1 MASPSSRAPLRGVVL
16 ARARARAHPHRRTGL
31 REERVC
37 RRLVAADGRFT
48 LYSPDDM
55 IVEEADEHPDIVD
68 TRGWAW
74 FRDLEYDVCVKAARL
89 AREDASGWTLIDA
102 GGGVVV
108 DLDENGNETYSQRKV
123 RRRRDDPHSRAAFVA
138 SPPRPSFARSFRRV
152 AAATLIRARRP
163 NLVAFPSCVS
173 SPLASPLPLIHR
185 NPLSQIETLRGER
198 NVIVYLKRDVA
209 YLLNR
214 TSGDKNRPSPP
225 TTSRSRRSWSE
236 GRRGTPRGG
245 LHRRARRGGGI
256 GGEDEERDQG
266 GSVELLRGDGGGT
279 PRVGVGV
286 GGDRDDGRRRKV
298 W

>member
-1 MASPSSRAPLRGVVL
+1 MS
-16 ARARARAHPHRRTGL
+16 
-31 REERVC
+31 
-37 RRLVAADGRFT
+37 
-48 LYSPDDM
+48 
-55 IVEEADEHPDIVD
+55 IPDIVD

-163 NLVAFPSCVS
+163 NPVAFPSCVS
-173 SPLASPLPLIHR
+173 SPLASPLPLSHR
-185 NPLSQIETLRGER
+185 NPLSQIEILRGER

-214 TSGDKNRPSPP
+214 TSGDKNRPSLSDDVSFQTLMERRAPWYFRAADYIVDASGGAVESAVKTKREIKEEVLEFYYAETGEEPP
-225 TTSRSRRSWSE
+225 GSGSGSGARSR
-236 GRRGTPRGG
+236 
-245 LHRRARRGGGI
+245 
-256 GGEDEERDQG
+256 
-266 GSVELLRGDGGGT
+266 
-279 PRVGVGV
+279 
-286 GGDRDDGRRRKV
+286 
-298 W
+298 